1 MSKIGHNGGPLSEGW
16 IARHRSVR
24 DHWLV
29 GHGIHVKPADPDRK
43 RCHTQGEAWEDL
55 LMECRYADATV
66 SNGGKKM
73 DLRRGELIGAVSWL
87 ANRWNWTPKTVRRF
101 LDQLE
106 NDGMIELKNPAS
118 EKGNQIGRQA
128 NVITVCNYEEYQS
141 GIMQERQPKGQPE
154 GDQRATRGRPEGNI
168 YKDNKGTKEQEDS
181 PLPPSGGERSASAAE
196 LFGEQPPAEP
206 KAAAVKREV
215 QEAFG
220 VYNLAAKHFGFSE
233 CRTLTDARQ
242 KRLAKRLAEIGGVEG
257 FKIAL
262 RSLAR
267 DEPFTRFLKG
277 KAPARPGEPP
287 FKLDI
292 DRLLQTDGNLGDVLA
307 KLADMAQQG
316 VAQPAAEPW
325 AGWDRSKWREQIAAH
340 ANGIWP
346 RDKIGF
352 WPGHPKCA
360 APPDLIAEMQR
371 NGELGNYDSNGI
383 CKEKH

>member
-29 GHGIHVKPADPDRK
+29 GHGIHVKPADPHRK
-43 RCHTQGEAWEDL
+43 RCHAQGEAWEDL

-73 DLRRGELIGAVSWL
+73 ELRRGELIGAVSWL

-128 NVITVCNYEEYQS
+128 NVVTVCNYDAYQS
-141 GIMQERQPKGQPE
+141 GYEPVGQLKGQPQ
-154 GDQRATRGRPEGNI
+154 GDQRATTGRPEGNI
-168 YKDNKGTKEQEDS
+168 YKEEQGNKGTKEQENT
-181 PLPPSGGERSASAAE
+181 PLPPKGGAVASE
-196 LFGEQPPAEP
+196 LFGEAPRAEP
-206 KAAAVKREV
+206 KAAAVKRDV
-215 QEAFG
+215 LAAFE
-220 VYNLAAKHFGFSE
+220 VYNLAANHFGFAE
-233 CRTLTDARQ
+233 CRALTDARQ
-242 KRLAKRLAEIGGVEG
+242 KRLAKRLSEIGGLEG
-257 FKIAL
+257 FEVAL
-262 RSLAR
+262 RAIAR
-267 DEPFTRFLKG
+267 DEPFARFLRG
-277 KAPARPGEPP
+277 KAQPRPGEQA

-292 DRLLQTDGNLGDVLA
+292 DRLLQTDGTLGDVLA
-307 KLADMAQQG
+307 KLSDMAQQSPS
-316 VAQPAAEPW
+316 QPAVEPW
-325 AGWDRSKWREQIAAH
+325 ATWSRDQWREQITAN

-352 WPGHPKCA
+352 WPGHPRCA
-360 APPDLIAEMQR
+360 APPDLIAEMQTA
-371 NGELGNYDSNGI
+371 GELGRYDDNGI
-383 CKEKH
+383 CRDRH